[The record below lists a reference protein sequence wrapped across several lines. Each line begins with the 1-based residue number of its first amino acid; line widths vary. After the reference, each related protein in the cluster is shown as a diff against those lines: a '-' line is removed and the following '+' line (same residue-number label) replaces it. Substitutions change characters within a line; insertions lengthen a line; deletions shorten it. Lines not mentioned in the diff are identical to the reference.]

1 MVLNATFNNI
11 SAISWHSVLLV
22 EEIGVPGEV
31 TEKLYHIKLNRVH
44 LTMNGVRT
52 HNLKGDRHRLHM

>member
-11 SAISWHSVLLV
+11 SAISWQSVLMV

-31 TEKLYHIKLNRVH
+31 TLSCGPFQIKKDYWIDCGRPGYSKL
-44 LTMNGVRT
+44 
-52 HNLKGDRHRLHM
+52 